1 MNGGL
6 NMAKAKEQTQVINVR
21 LLTSEIERLDEL
33 AQADDRSRSSF
44 VRRLILSALDGLRD
58 NDP

>member
-1 MNGGL
+1 
-6 NMAKAKEQTQVINVR
+6 MAKAKEQTQVINVR